1 MTAFPATQRGSS
13 LIETVI
19 AMGVLAVAI
28 PLVFGTLAESGK
40 SGMSSE
46 AETRSTWMVPA
57 CMDEIRASREGR
69 PRYFTPTAAAQVF
82 PPNGDVWA
90 LAFSAEGKPVGK
102 ISKAAYDKGIKE
114 LDGQAVRYIASLS
127 AAADLAETKAAPML
141 RTRISVEY
149 PAASPAAK
157 RRKLDF
163 YTRIP

>member
-1 MTAFPATQRGSS
+1 M
-13 LIETVI
+13 IETVI

-28 PLVFGTLAESGK
+28 PLVFGAMAESGK
-40 SGMSSE
+40 SGMSAE
-46 AETRSTWMVPA
+46 AETRSIWLVPV

-69 PRYFTPTAAAQVF
+69 PRYFTSTAAAQAF

-102 ISKAAYDKGIKE
+102 ISKAAYDRGIKE

-127 AAADLAETKAAPML
+127 AAENPAEAEAAPML

-149 PAASPAAK
+149 PSASPAAK